1 MLELSLVTL
10 FIRLAEF
17 LQLKE
22 PSTLFYLFIIMSL
35 FFIGHKNQKALSK
48 RCTSLEKESIRLNGE
63 IVKNAA
69 VIASQ
74 EHRENMQKALMTEQ
88 EKRHTQYTKGLIDVN
103 LRVDGIKDAQR
114 DFA

>member
-22 PSTLFYLFIIMSL
+22 PATLFYLFIIMSL
-35 FFIGHKNQKALSK
+35 FFIGYKNQKALSK

-69 VIASQ
+69 IIASQ

-88 EKRHTQYTKGLIDVN
+88 ERRHTQYRKDMSDINSRID
-103 LRVDGIKDAQR
+103 RIKDAQR
-114 DFA
+114 DCA